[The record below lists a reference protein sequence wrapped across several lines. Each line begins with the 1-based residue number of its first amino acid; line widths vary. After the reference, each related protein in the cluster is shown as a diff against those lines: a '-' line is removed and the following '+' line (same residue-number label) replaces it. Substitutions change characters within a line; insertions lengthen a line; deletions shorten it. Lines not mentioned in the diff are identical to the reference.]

1 MPGRDGASAAIG
13 DHPPDRNRSLTPG
26 TPTWHGAV
34 HDGQRHVRTSTGI
47 PEPAQPRARRER
59 TPHPWR
65 VIHAAATVAR
75 IAGAAGVVLSLV
87 DALEHVPDPRQAR
100 GSATAWCRCWY
111 WRRGR

>member
-13 DHPPDRNRSLTPG
+13 DHPPDRNRSLAPA

-65 VIHAAATVAR
+65 VIDAAATVAR
-75 IAGAAGVVLSLV
+75 IAGAAGGGFSLV
-87 DALEHVPDPRQAR
+87 GAPPHVPAPPPAR
-100 GSATAWCRCWY
+100 
-111 WRRGR
+111 